1 MTGAPGRRARQ
12 LRHAETE
19 QLVQR
24 YLEVRNMREV
34 AREFRVSRTTVAKLL
49 DERGIDTSPGMT
61 KADRET
67 AARLYAQGLS
77 SGQIGKQLGF
87 DNHTILNAI
96 RNAGITVRQ
105 PAAMRIKK

>member
-1 MTGAPGRRARQ
+1 M
-12 LRHAETE
+12 
-19 QLVQR
+19 QR

-34 AREFRVSRTTVAKLL
+34 AREFRMSRTTVAKLL
-49 DERGIDTSPGMT
+49 AERGIDTSSGMLQ
-61 KADRET
+61 ADREA